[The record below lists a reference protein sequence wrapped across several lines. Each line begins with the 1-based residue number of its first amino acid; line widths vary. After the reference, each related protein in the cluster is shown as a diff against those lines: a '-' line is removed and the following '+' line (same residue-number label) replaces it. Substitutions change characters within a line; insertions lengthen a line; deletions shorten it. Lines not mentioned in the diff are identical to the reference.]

1 MDNRIMALDV
11 GDKRIGLAISD
22 LMGWTAQPL
31 YTLHRTCEQEDLQKI
46 KKTVLEY
53 KPKVIVI
60 GLPKNMDGSIGF
72 QGDKT
77 MEFAEKL
84 KNILSEDIPIVFQ
97 DERLTTKSAR
107 NVMNMAGTK
116 KKNKKN
122 MVDTIAAV
130 FILETYLM
138 KNG

>member
-1 MDNRIMALDV
+1 MALDV